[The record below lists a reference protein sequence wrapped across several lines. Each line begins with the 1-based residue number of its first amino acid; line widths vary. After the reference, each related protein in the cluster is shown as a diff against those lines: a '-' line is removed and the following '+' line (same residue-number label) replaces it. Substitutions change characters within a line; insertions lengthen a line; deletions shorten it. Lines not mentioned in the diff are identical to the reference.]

1 MKQSNISVPGIS
13 WNSDWDKKIIV
24 GKAPIHA
31 FFVFIFG
38 IFKILLFTMKEAVS
52 SFAVN
57 ELLMLNFSDVALE
70 R

>member
-1 MKQSNISVPGIS
+1 M
-13 WNSDWDKKIIV
+13 IV

-31 FFVFIFG
+31 FFDLIFG
-38 IFKILLFTMKEAVS
+38 IFKILLFTTKEAVG